1 MLKETISLCSNL
13 EKQATTLNVRGESY
27 RPWGQLHGGF
37 AVCSYPCLQRVYRIL
52 RNNNSERAKGCRLRG
67 KIARDANAA
76 ARDSNAMTGS
86 RALST
91 FRVVSP
97 FRHSELFECFSKF
110 GAELTRAARESQ
122 LEMRVQIKSHTIKSS
137 L

>member
-1 MLKETISLCSNL
+1 MGALAFAVIRACNVPNL
-13 EKQATTLNVRGESY
+13 EKQATTAAYGVT
-27 RPWGQLHGGF
+27 
-37 AVCSYPCLQRVYRIL
+37 
-52 RNNNSERAKGCRLRG
+52 
-67 KIARDANAA
+67 KIARGANAA